1 MKKSAI
7 CPICGRE
14 YNDRPALSRR
24 DNQTEICPECGQ
36 REALESIGVMDRN
49 EQNHII
55 GLSRSMMMEDKGGQ
69 YEHQESEK

>member
-24 DNQTEICPECGQ
+24 DNETEICPECGQ
-36 REALESIGVMDRN
+36 REALASIGVTN
-49 EQNHII
+49 KAEQNHII
-55 GLSRSMMMEDKGGQ
+55 ALSKMA
-69 YEHQESEK
+69 